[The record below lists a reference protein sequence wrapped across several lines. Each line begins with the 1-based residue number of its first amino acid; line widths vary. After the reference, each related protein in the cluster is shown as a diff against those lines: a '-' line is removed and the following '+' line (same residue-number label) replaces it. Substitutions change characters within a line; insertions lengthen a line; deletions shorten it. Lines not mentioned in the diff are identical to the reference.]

1 MTISDIL
8 DGEPVQ
14 IATGFK
20 FTEGPVWHPDDVL
33 FFSDIPAHRIFKLMP
48 DGTSEV
54 YRDPSGGANG
64 LTFDTQ
70 DDSLHANTTA
80 AAFRAWKPM
89 ALLVS
94 LRDNYG
100 GKRLNS
106 PNDVVVNRM
115 AASISPIH
123 STVSPQTRNANLIF
137 RASTALPRMGRFHC
151 L

>member
-54 YRDPSGGANG
+54 YREPSGGANG
-64 LTFDTQ
+64 LTFDRQ
-70 DDSLHANTTA
+70 GRLIACEYHSRRVS
-80 AAFRAWKPM
+80 RAELT
-89 ALLVS
+89 ALLAS
-94 LRDNYG
+94 LRTT
-100 GKRLNS
+100 
-106 PNDVVVNRM
+106 
-115 AASISPIH
+115 
-123 STVSPQTRNANLIF
+123 TVESV
-137 RASTALPRMGRFHC
+137 
-151 L
+151 